1 MEQKIQPNKQEHSP
15 TYTKETYYLV
25 YKTEEHKNKKKYGNR
40 KSDKNCYSVC
50 L

>member
-25 YKTEEHKNKKKYGNR
+25 YKTEEQ
-40 KSDKNCYSVC
+40 DF
-50 L
+50 